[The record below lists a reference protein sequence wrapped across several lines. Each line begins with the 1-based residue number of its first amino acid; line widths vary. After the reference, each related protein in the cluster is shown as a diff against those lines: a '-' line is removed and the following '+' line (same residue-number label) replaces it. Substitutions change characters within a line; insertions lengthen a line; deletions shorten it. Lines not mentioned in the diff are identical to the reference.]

1 MRELFITELLNFT
14 FGIGEN
20 TIPVVFK
27 FTRSKV
33 KVTWVTFVINFVNSI
48 Y

>member
-1 MRELFITELLNFT
+1 MVGL
-14 FGIGEN
+14 GEN
-20 TIPVVFK
+20 TLSNVFK

-33 KVTWVTFVINFVNSI
+33 KVTWVTFVISYVNSF